1 MTGEF
6 SRRSFLK
13 YTALT
18 AVAVAGSS
26 LLTGCS
32 GYAPVQHAP
41 GTSNTVLKVVS
52 TLDWVEY
59 DEETNTTLFRLVVT
73 NGRKNALE
81 VTKANFAVKADG
93 YLADQNNKLEV
104 TSPDALSYQVKQ
116 GETVT
121 YHVMAKGLNALT
133 DGPVTLTFYPT
144 CSILSST
151 PTGNWPQRFWNRIS
165 PTPLRPDLP
174 GRKNILVNNGGISH
188 VLYIFPPRIPEV
200 FGSHRSGCGRC
211 QSAGRL

>member
-1 MTGEF
+1 MTEEF

-73 NGRKNALE
+73 NGRKNALQL
-81 VTKANFAVKADG
+81 TKANFAVKAHG

-133 DGPVTLTFYPT
+133 DGPVTLTFYPD
-144 CSILSST
+144 LQY
-151 PTGNWPQRFWNRIS
+151 PEFNANWE
-165 PTPLRPDLP
+165 LAAEVLEPDLSDP
-174 GRKNILVNNGGISH
+174 STT
-188 VLYIFPPRIPEV
+188 
-200 FGSHRSGCGRC
+200 
-211 QSAGRL
+211 

>member
-52 TLDWVEY
+52 TLDRVEY
-59 DEETNTTLFRLVVT
+59 DEVTNTTLFRLVVT
-73 NGRKNALE
+73 NGRVNALE
-81 VTKANFAVKADG
+81 VTKANFAVKAEG
-93 YLADQNNKLEV
+93 YLAYQNDKLQV
-104 TSPDALSYQVKQ
+104 IYPDSLSHQVKQ
-116 GETVT
+116 GETFT
-121 YHVMAKGLNALT
+121 YYVKAKGLNALE
-133 DGPVTLTFYPT
+133 DGPVTLTFYPDLQY
-144 CSILSST
+144 SEFSANWELAAEVLEPEESGHST
-151 PTGNWPQRFWNRIS
+151 T
-165 PTPLRPDLP
+165 
-174 GRKNILVNNGGISH
+174 
-188 VLYIFPPRIPEV
+188 
-200 FGSHRSGCGRC
+200 
-211 QSAGRL
+211 

>member
-1 MTGEF
+1 MAESVLMCSEGGTNMTGEF

-59 DEETNTTLFRLVVT
+59 DEDTNTTLFRLVVT

-133 DGPVTLTFYPT
+133 DGPVTLTFYPDLQYPEFNANWELT
-144 CSILSST
+144 ADVLEPEESGPST
-151 PTGNWPQRFWNRIS
+151 T
-165 PTPLRPDLP
+165 
-174 GRKNILVNNGGISH
+174 
-188 VLYIFPPRIPEV
+188 
-200 FGSHRSGCGRC
+200 
-211 QSAGRL
+211 

>member
-81 VTKANFAVKADG
+81 VTKANFAVKAEG
-93 YLADQNNKLEV
+93 YLADQNDKLQV
-104 TSPDALSYQVKQ
+104 TSPDALSYQVKK

-121 YHVMAKGLNALT
+121 YYVQAKGLNALT
-133 DGPVTLTFYPT
+133 DGPVTLTFYPDLQYSEFNANWELT
-144 CSILSST
+144 ADVLVPEESGPST
-151 PTGNWPQRFWNRIS
+151 T
-165 PTPLRPDLP
+165 
-174 GRKNILVNNGGISH
+174 
-188 VLYIFPPRIPEV
+188 
-200 FGSHRSGCGRC
+200 
-211 QSAGRL
+211 

>member
-52 TLDWVEY
+52 TLDWVEC
-59 DEETNTTLFRLVVT
+59 DTDDDGSNATTLFKLVVT

-104 TSPDALSYQVKQ
+104 TSPDALSHQVKQ
-116 GETVT
+116 GETFT
-121 YHVMAKGLNALT
+121 YYVKAKGLNPWEN
-133 DGPVTLTFYPT
+133 GPVTLTYY
-144 CSILSST
+144 
-151 PTGNWPQRFWNRIS
+151 
-165 PTPLRPDLP
+165 PDLQYSEFSANWELSADVLAPEGP
-174 GRKNILVNNGGISH
+174 GTSTT
-188 VLYIFPPRIPEV
+188 
-200 FGSHRSGCGRC
+200 
-211 QSAGRL
+211 

>member
-1 MTGEF
+1 MAESVLMCPKGGTNMTGEF

-52 TLDWVEY
+52 TLEQVTY
-59 DEETNTTLFRLVVT
+59 DKETNTTSFRLVVK

-133 DGPVTLTFYPT
+133 DGPVTLTFYPD
-144 CSILSST
+144 LQY
-151 PTGNWPQRFWNRIS
+151 PEFNANWE
-165 PTPLRPDLP
+165 LAAEVLEPDLSDP
-174 GRKNILVNNGGISH
+174 STT
-188 VLYIFPPRIPEV
+188 
-200 FGSHRSGCGRC
+200 
-211 QSAGRL
+211 

>member
-18 AVAVAGSS
+18 AVVVAGSS

-59 DEETNTTLFRLVVT
+59 DEDTNTTLFRLVVT

-133 DGPVTLTFYPT
+133 DGPVTLTFYPDLQYPEFNANWELT
-144 CSILSST
+144 ADVLEPEESGPST
-151 PTGNWPQRFWNRIS
+151 T
-165 PTPLRPDLP
+165 
-174 GRKNILVNNGGISH
+174 
-188 VLYIFPPRIPEV
+188 
-200 FGSHRSGCGRC
+200 
-211 QSAGRL
+211 

>member
-59 DEETNTTLFRLVVT
+59 DEETNPALFRLVVT

-133 DGPVTLTFYPT
+133 DGPVTLTFYPD
-144 CSILSST
+144 LQY
-151 PTGNWPQRFWNRIS
+151 PEFNANWE
-165 PTPLRPDLP
+165 LAAEVLEPDLSDP
-174 GRKNILVNNGGISH
+174 STT
-188 VLYIFPPRIPEV
+188 
-200 FGSHRSGCGRC
+200 
-211 QSAGRL
+211 

>member
-1 MTGEF
+1 MTWEF

-81 VTKANFAVKADG
+81 VTKANFAVKAEG
-93 YLADQNNKLEV
+93 YLAYQNDKLQV
-104 TSPDALSYQVKQ
+104 IYPDSLSHQVKQ
-116 GETVT
+116 GETFT
-121 YHVMAKGLNALT
+121 YYVKAKDLNALT
-133 DGPVTLTFYPT
+133 DCPVTLTYY
-144 CSILSST
+144 
-151 PTGNWPQRFWNRIS
+151 
-165 PTPLRPDLP
+165 PDLQYSEFSANWELAADVLEPELP
-174 GRKNILVNNGGISH
+174 GTSTN
-188 VLYIFPPRIPEV
+188 
-200 FGSHRSGCGRC
+200 
-211 QSAGRL
+211 

>member
-59 DEETNTTLFRLVVT
+59 DEETTTTLFRLVVT

-81 VTKANFAVKADG
+81 VTKANFAVKAEG
-93 YLADQNNKLEV
+93 YLAYQNDKLQV
-104 TSPDALSYQVKQ
+104 IYPDSLSHQVKQ
-116 GETVT
+116 GETFT
-121 YHVMAKGLNALT
+121 YYVKAKGLNPWEN
-133 DGPVTLTFYPT
+133 GPVTLTYY
-144 CSILSST
+144 
-151 PTGNWPQRFWNRIS
+151 
-165 PTPLRPDLP
+165 PDLQYSEFSA
-174 GRKNILVNNGGISH
+174 NWELAAD
-188 VLYIFPPRIPEV
+188 VLEPDLSDP
-200 FGSHRSGCGRC
+200 
-211 QSAGRL
+211 ATT

>member
-52 TLDWVEY
+52 TLDRVEY
-59 DEETNTTLFRLVVT
+59 DEDTNTTLFRLVVT
-73 NGRKNALE
+73 NGRVHALD
-81 VTKANFAVKADG
+81 VTKANFAVKADR

-104 TSPDALSYQVKQ
+104 TSPDALSHQVKQ

-121 YHVMAKGLNALT
+121 YNVMARGLNALT
-133 DGPVTLTFYPT
+133 DGPVTLTFYPD
-144 CSILSST
+144 LQY
-151 PTGNWPQRFWNRIS
+151 PEFNANWEL
-165 PTPLRPDLP
+165 TAEVLEPDLSDP
-174 GRKNILVNNGGISH
+174 STT
-188 VLYIFPPRIPEV
+188 
-200 FGSHRSGCGRC
+200 
-211 QSAGRL
+211 

>member
-52 TLDWVEY
+52 TLEQVTY
-59 DEETNTTLFRLVVT
+59 DKETNTTSFRLVVK

-133 DGPVTLTFYPT
+133 DGPVTLTFYPD
-144 CSILSST
+144 LQY
-151 PTGNWPQRFWNRIS
+151 PQFNANWE
-165 PTPLRPDLP
+165 LAAEVLEPDLSDP
-174 GRKNILVNNGGISH
+174 STT
-188 VLYIFPPRIPEV
+188 
-200 FGSHRSGCGRC
+200 
-211 QSAGRL
+211 

>member
-59 DEETNTTLFRLVVT
+59 DEDTNTTLFRLVVT

-133 DGPVTLTFYPT
+133 DGPVTLTFYPDLQYPEFNANWELT
-144 CSILSST
+144 ADVLEPEESGPST
-151 PTGNWPQRFWNRIS
+151 T
-165 PTPLRPDLP
+165 
-174 GRKNILVNNGGISH
+174 
-188 VLYIFPPRIPEV
+188 
-200 FGSHRSGCGRC
+200 
-211 QSAGRL
+211 

>member
-1 MTGEF
+1 MTREF

-52 TLDWVEY
+52 TLDRVEY
-59 DEETNTTLFRLVVT
+59 DEVTNTTLFRLVVT
-73 NGRKNALE
+73 NGRVNALE
-81 VTKANFAVKADG
+81 VTKANFAVMADG
-93 YLADQNNKLEV
+93 YLAYQNNKLQV
-104 TSPDALSYQVKQ
+104 TSPDALSHQVKR

-133 DGPVTLTFYPT
+133 DGPVTLTFYPDLQY
-144 CSILSST
+144 SEFSA
-151 PTGNWPQRFWNRIS
+151 NWEL
-165 PTPLRPDLP
+165 TADVLEPDLSDP
-174 GRKNILVNNGGISH
+174 STT
-188 VLYIFPPRIPEV
+188 
-200 FGSHRSGCGRC
+200 
-211 QSAGRL
+211 

>member
-32 GYAPVQHAP
+32 GYAPVQHAV

-59 DEETNTTLFRLVVT
+59 DEETNTTLFRLGVT
-73 NGRKNALE
+73 NGRKGRGL
-81 VTKANFAVKADG
+81 
-93 YLADQNNKLEV
+93 
-104 TSPDALSYQVKQ
+104 PCLSERQAA
-116 GETVT
+116 G
-121 YHVMAKGLNALT
+121 
-133 DGPVTLTFYPT
+133 
-144 CSILSST
+144 
-151 PTGNWPQRFWNRIS
+151 
-165 PTPLRPDLP
+165 DLP
-174 GRKNILVNNGGISH
+174 GFSE
-188 VLYIFPPRIPEV
+188 P
-200 FGSHRSGCGRC
+200 SG
-211 QSAGRL
+211 QAGRNLHLLCESKGPERADRRPCDPYLLP